1 MGFWDFG
8 IMGLWDFGISG
19 FLGFGILGF
28 GIWDLGFGT
37 ARVYCSKFCDLGMLV
52 KPIIRK

>member
-1 MGFWDFG
+1 LMGVWDYG
-8 IMGLWDFGISG
+8 ISGFRDFGISG
-19 FLGFGILGF
+19 F
-28 GIWDLGFGT
+28 WDLGFGT